1 MPSGATTERKIVS
14 KKKKT
19 KTSAASKF
27 EIDGIRGMKTDVFTI
42 DECGNATF
50 SGAIL
55 TSTPKGES
63 LFNKLHGLNEAI
75 SKASKAAIVAGGA
88 MREFS
93 KAIKPVKYDDI
104 FKTPIINPNSFH
116 RDGIDPAEFMRLCES
131 SFTKEPTGNKTM
143 SRGDLDP
150 AEFMGLDKRSPA
162 KEPTGNKTMNGVL
175 LGSVKKAVNLFTDR
189 ATDTQRLLSFYGGN
203 VTLKFDNGTFRKT
216 ALEPCSMRLTGC
228 YDGKRQGVIAQFV
241 IDQSAIRKRLDK
253 PGNGVAFVEIPLL
266 VFDYCFDPK
275 AVCDL
280 VTTMTGAVQTH
291 GPQVKADLYSPLATA
306 SLSDFGVF

>member
-1 MPSGATTERKIVS
+1 VS

-19 KTSAASKF
+19 KTSALSKF
-27 EIDGIRGMKTDVFTI
+27 EIGGIRGMKADGFTI

-50 SGAIL
+50 SGSIL

-63 LFNKLHGLNEAI
+63 LFDKLHGLNEAI
-75 SKASKAAIVAGGA
+75 SKASKVAIVAGGA

-93 KAIKPVKYDDI
+93 KAMESPKYDDI

-116 RDGIDPAEFMRLCES
+116 RDGIDPAEFRSLYES
-131 SFTKEPTGNKTM
+131 SFTKEPTGN
-143 SRGDLDP
+143 
-150 AEFMGLDKRSPA
+150 E
-162 KEPTGNKTMNGVL
+162 TMNGVL
-175 LGSVKKAVNLFTDR
+175 LGSVKKAANLSTDR
-189 ATDTQRLLSFYGGN
+189 ATDTQRHLSFYGGT

-216 ALEPCSMRLTGC
+216 VLEPCSMQLIDC
-228 YDGKRQGVIAQFV
+228 YDGKRQGVIAQFI

-253 PGNGVAFVEIPLL
+253 PGNAVAFVEIPLL
-266 VFDYCFDPK
+266 DFDNCFDPQ